1 VPVWTYGGKGET
13 AREKRPAPLVLDA
26 GEFARVRLGVEP
38 DPTQMELLQS
48 GAQRVMLN
56 CSRQWG
62 KSTVAAL
69 MATHH
74 AATRNDALVIV
85 ASASKRQSN
94 ELLDKIERYLKKID
108 MFVGGDGVNVPSAV
122 LKNGSRIVGLP
133 GRDDTSRGFAASL
146 LLIDEAARVTDAM
159 YKSLRPMV
167 ATTGGTI
174 WLMSTP
180 NGKQGFF
187 YEEWEYG
194 GDEWTRVSVA
204 ATECP
209 RIRKEFLEEERGS
222 LGPEWFRQE
231 YMCEFV
237 SRGTEAFD
245 RELVEA
251 MVDERVTPLGLV

>member
-1 VPVWTYGGKGET
+1 VPVWAYGGAKGK
-13 AREKRPAPLVLDA
+13 AKREKSPAPEVMDA
-26 GEFARVRLGVEP
+26 GEFARVRLGIEP
-38 DPTQMELLQS
+38 DATQMELLQS
-48 GAQRVMLN
+48 GAPRVMLN

-74 AATRNDALVIV
+74 AVTRPDAMVIV

-94 ELLDKIERYLKKID
+94 ELLKKIKAYLKKVD

-133 GRDDTSRGFAASL
+133 GRDDTTRGFSATL
-146 LLIDEAARVTDAM
+146 LVIDEAARVSDAM

-167 ATTGGTI
+167 ATTGGVI

-187 YEEWEYG
+187 YEEWEYRQA
-194 GDEWTRVSVA
+194 DWTRVSVP

-209 RIRKEFLEEERGS
+209 RIGNEFLEEERRS
-222 LGPEWFRQE
+222 LGPEWFAQE
-231 YMCEFV
+231 YMGEFV

-251 MVDERVTPLGLV
+251 MLDERVEGLGL

>member
-1 VPVWTYGGKGET
+1 
-13 AREKRPAPLVLDA
+13 
-26 GEFARVRLGVEP
+26 
-38 DPTQMELLQS
+38 
-48 GAQRVMLN
+48 
-56 CSRQWG
+56 
-62 KSTVAAL
+62 
-69 MATHH
+69 
-74 AATRNDALVIV
+74 VIV

-94 ELLDKIERYLKKID
+94 ELLEKIERYLKTID

-167 ATTGGTI
+167 ATTDGTI